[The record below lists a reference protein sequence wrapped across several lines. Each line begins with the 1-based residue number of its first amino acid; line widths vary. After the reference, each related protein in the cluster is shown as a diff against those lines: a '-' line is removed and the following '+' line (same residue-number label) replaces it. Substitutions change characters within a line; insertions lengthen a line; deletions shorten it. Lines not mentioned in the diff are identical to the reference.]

1 MAASRSAILLAAA
14 CLSALAPGA
23 RAAEVTPIQK
33 VISMLTDALAK
44 CKSEKHSEQVEF
56 AKFAQWCDSLR
67 AEKEEEIADAKAKIL
82 DLTADITKAEAD
94 ADALAGEIADLAAEM
109 TQLQADI
116 DSATAVREKE
126 NADYQAAHA
135 DFSESIDAIARAK
148 AVLLSRTADVP
159 QSLLQLRSSPLIPA
173 RAKAAVES
181 FLALS
186 TSEAEDAPEAN
197 AYEFQS
203 QSVITM
209 LEKLSKKF
217 KDQLLALEKEE
228 ISARSNYETLMQQLT
243 DNMRRD
249 KKMTAEKTAAKA
261 GRLEDAANAKADL
274 GITENGKAEDEKTLS
289 DTNAECESKSEAY
302 EKDQVTRAAEVKAIE
317 QAVEILSSGAVTGNA
332 EKHLPTL
339 VQSNA
344 APASFAQLRSST
356 REDPEL
362 RQRVAG
368 FLQDRAKQLG
378 SRYLSLVAARATE
391 DPFGKVKKMIKDL
404 IVKLMEEANSEADKK
419 GFCDV
424 ELATNKQTRDIKTAE
439 CDELTAAIEKATAE
453 SAQLA
458 TEIADLSDAIAAIH
472 ASQAEA
478 TNLRNEQK
486 AKNAEVVADAKEG
499 QAAVEAATKV
509 LKDFYTSA
517 ADASLL
523 QGGSAAAATE
533 TQAEMKAAAKAPYKG
548 MQDTSTGI
556 FGMLE
561 VILSD
566 FARLE
571 AETSAAEDAAQ
582 TAYDKFMAESTEDAA
597 VKDTEMKHKVSKKA
611 MTDEKNRDLKKE
623 LELTQEEL
631 AAAMAYYEKLKP
643 DCVDLGLSYE
653 ERVRAREEEI
663 ASLQEALK
671 ILAGEGLA

>member
-1 MAASRSAILLAAA
+1 M
-14 CLSALAPGA
+14 
-23 RAAEVTPIQK
+23 
-33 VISMLTDALAK
+33 
-44 CKSEKHSEQVEF
+44 HSEQVEF

-67 AEKEEEIADAKAKIL
+67 SEKEEEIADAKAKIL

-126 NADYQAAHA
+126 NAEYQASHA

-173 RAKAAVES
+173 RAKAAIES

-186 TSEAEDAPEAN
+186 TSEAEGAPEAN

-243 DNMRRD
+243 DDMRRD

-261 GRLEDAANAKADL
+261 DLE
-274 GITENGKAEDEKTLS
+274 ITENGKAEDEKTLS
-289 DTNAECESKSEAY
+289 DTNAECESTSEEY
-302 EKDQVTRAAEVKAIE
+302 EKNQVTRAAEVTAIE
-317 QAVEILSSGAVTGNA
+317 KAVEILSSGAVTGNA

-424 ELATNKQTRDIKTAE
+424 ELATNKQTREIKTAE

-458 TEIADLSDAIAAIH
+458 SEIADLSDAIAAIH

-478 TNLRNEQK
+478 TNLRNE
-486 AKNAEVVADAKEG
+486 E
-499 QAAVEAATKV
+499 
-509 LKDFYTSA
+509 
-517 ADASLL
+517 
-523 QGGSAAAATE
+523 
-533 TQAEMKAAAKAPYKG
+533 
-548 MQDTSTGI
+548 
-556 FGMLE
+556 
-561 VILSD
+561 
-566 FARLE
+566 
-571 AETSAAEDAAQ
+571 
-582 TAYDKFMAESTEDAA
+582 
-597 VKDTEMKHKVSKKA
+597 
-611 MTDEKNRDLKKE
+611 
-623 LELTQEEL
+623 
-631 AAAMAYYEKLKP
+631 
-643 DCVDLGLSYE
+643 
-653 ERVRAREEEI
+653 
-663 ASLQEALK
+663 
-671 ILAGEGLA
+671 

>member
-1 MAASRSAILLAAA
+1 M
-14 CLSALAPGA
+14 
-23 RAAEVTPIQK
+23 
-33 VISMLTDALAK
+33 
-44 CKSEKHSEQVEF
+44 HSEQVEF

-126 NADYQAAHA
+126 NAEYQASHA

-173 RAKAAVES
+173 RAKAAIES

-186 TSEAEDAPEAN
+186 TSEAEGAPEAN

-243 DNMRRD
+243 DDMRRD

-261 GRLEDAANAKADL
+261 DLE
-274 GITENGKAEDEKTLS
+274 ITENGKAEDEKTLS
-289 DTNAECESKSEAY
+289 DTNAECESKSEEY

-317 QAVEILSSGAVTGNA
+317 KAVEILSSGAVTGNA

-339 VQSNA
+339 VQSSA
-344 APASFAQLRSST
+344 APFSFAQLRSST

-368 FLQDRAKQLG
+368 FLQERAKQLG

-424 ELATNKQTRDIKTAE
+424 ELATNKQTREIKTAE
-439 CDELTAAIEKATAE
+439 CDELASAIEKATAE

-458 TEIADLSDAIAAIH
+458 SEIADLSDAIAAIH

-478 TNLRNEQK
+478 TNLRNEEK
-486 AKNAEVVADAKEG
+486 AQNAETVADAKEG

-523 QGGSAAAATE
+523 QGGSAAAAAE
-533 TQAEMKAAAKAPYKG
+533 IQAEMKAAAKAPYKG

-597 VKDTEMKHKVSKKA
+597 VKDTEMKHKENKKA
-611 MTDEKNRDLKKE
+611 MTGEKNRDLKKE
-623 LELTQEEL
+623 LALTQEEL

-671 ILAGEGLA
+671 ILAGEDLA